1 MKNIFIMVT
10 IILIIL
16 YGLYISKVTMFDG
29 IKRIIIDKPYHKL
42 LIVAHPD
49 DETLWGYYQL
59 KESKGWKILCVT
71 NANNITRVNEL
82 KNIAIHF
89 DSALEIWNYQDS
101 AFHYNMHPQ
110 LYIDIE
116 NEINKSNVKMVL
128 THNPLGEY
136 GHIQHIK
143 VSNVVLTVS
152 KKPTYVFSYTP
163 NSTKKS
169 KNNEICNMKKYYGS
183 QDKIFESH
191 CQKITKNK
199 IYRII
204 R

>member
-1 MKNIFIMVT
+1 MKHILIMIT
-10 IILIIL
+10 IILIII

-29 IKRIIIDKPYHKL
+29 IKKVIIEKHYNKL

-49 DETLWGYYQL
+49 DETLWGYHQL
-59 KESKGWKILCVT
+59 KNSKGWKILCVT
-71 NANNITRVNEL
+71 NANNIIRVNEL
-82 KNIAIHF
+82 KNIAIYF
-89 DSALEIWNYQDS
+89 DTALEIWNYEDS
-101 AFHYNMHPQ
+101 PLHYNMHPQ
-110 LYIDIE
+110 IYKDID
-116 NEINKSNVKMVL
+116 NEINKQNVKIVL

-143 VSNVVLTVS
+143 ISNVVLTVS
-152 KKPTYVFSYTP
+152 KKPTYVFSYSS
-163 NSTKKS
+163 NNKKKS
-169 KNNEICNMKKYYGS
+169 EYNEICKLKKYYKS
-183 QDKIFESH
+183 QNKIFQSS

>member
-1 MKNIFIMVT
+1 MKNIFIMIT

-29 IKRIIIDKPYHKL
+29 IKRVIIDKPYHKL

-71 NANNITRVNEL
+71 NANNITRINEL
-82 KNIAIHF
+82 KNIATYF
-89 DSALEIWNYQDS
+89 DAALELWNYQDS
-101 AFHYNMHPQ
+101 EFHYNIHPQ
-110 LYIDIE
+110 LYKDIE
-116 NEINKSNVKMVL
+116 NEINKPNVKMIL

-163 NSTKKS
+163 NDKRKS
-169 KNNEICNMKKYYGS
+169 RENEICNMKKYYAS